1 MSCPDWRALSPDSP
15 ATEAWT
21 AAVAHF
27 DGGCSQCRRDALK
40 AEPTLVFRSLRSAPA
55 ASMGSTSMGSTDS
68 ASMGSIESMRQAVAA
83 MRAASRVEPTVH
95 HTAWKRWA
103 VAAGLVLA
111 ALSIPADNVRK
122 HPERAASGNPRPA
135 AAMLGAVMPA
145 ALVGDVDLPTV
156 EGVNHPDARV
166 YHMDGEGLSVVM
178 IVDESLDV

>member
-1 MSCPDWRALSPDSP
+1 MSCPDWRSLSSDGP
-15 ATEAWT
+15 EAAAWSD
-21 AAVAHF
+21 AVAHF

-40 AEPTLVFRSLRSAPA
+40 ADPTLVFRSLRSAPA
-55 ASMGSTSMGSTDS
+55 PSTAMDS
-68 ASMGSIESMRQAVAA
+68 ASMGSIDSMRQAVAA
-83 MRAASRVEPTVH
+83 MRAASRVDAAVH
-95 HTAWKRWA
+95 HTSWKRWA

-111 ALSIPADNVRK
+111 ALSIPGDNTWKQGDRK
-122 HPERAASGNPRPA
+122 HRDLPRPA

-145 ALVGDVDLPTV
+145 TLLEGAGGIDLPTV

>member
-1 MSCPDWRALSPDSP
+1 MSCPVWRDLSPDSRDSEP
-15 ATEAWT
+15 WTEALS
-21 AAVAHF
+21 HF

-40 AEPTLVFRSLRSAPA
+40 ADPTLVFRSLRSAPA
-55 ASMGSTSMGSTDS
+55 PAASS
-68 ASMGSIESMRQAVAA
+68 ASMGSDVDAMCQAVAA
-83 MRAASRVEPTVH
+83 MRAANRVDAAVH
-95 HTAWKRWA
+95 RTSWKRWA

-122 HPERAASGNPRPA
+122 HRDQVVSGGPSP

-145 ALVGDVDLPTV
+145 ALVSGGGDVDLPTV

>member
-1 MSCPDWRALSPDSP
+1 MSCPDWRALSPDSRE
-15 ATEAWT
+15 TEAWT
-21 AAVAHF
+21 EALSHF

-40 AEPTLVFRSLRSAPA
+40 ADPTLVFRSLRSAPA
-55 ASMGSTSMGSTDS
+55 STGSTSMDS
-68 ASMGSIESMRQAVAA
+68 ASMGSIDAMCQAVAA
-83 MRAASRVEPTVH
+83 MRAASRVDSAVH
-95 HTAWKRWA
+95 RTSWKRWA
-103 VAAGLVLA
+103 VAAALVLA

-122 HPERAASGNPRPA
+122 HRDQAAAGSPRP

-145 ALVGDVDLPTV
+145 ALVGGLGDVDLPTV

>member
-1 MSCPDWRALSPDSP
+1 MSCPDWRDLSPDSRDTG
-15 ATEAWT
+15 AWTEAL
-21 AAVAHF
+21 AHF

-40 AEPTLVFRSLRSAPA
+40 ADPTLVFRSLRSAPA
-55 ASMGSTSMGSTDS
+55 GSSASMGSTSSSSSDVDAMC
-68 ASMGSIESMRQAVAA
+68 QAVAA
-83 MRAASRVEPTVH
+83 MRAASRVDAAVH
-95 HTAWKRWA
+95 RTSWKRWA

-122 HPERAASGNPRPA
+122 HRDLPSSRPA
-135 AAMLGAVMPA
+135 AALLGAVMPA
-145 ALVGDVDLPTV
+145 ALVGGVGDSDLPTV

>member
-15 ATEAWT
+15 ET
-21 AAVAHF
+21 AAWSEAITHF
-27 DGGCSQCRRDALK
+27 DSGCSQCRRNALK
-40 AEPTLVFRSLRSAPA
+40 ADPTLVFRSLRSAPA
-55 ASMGSTSMGSTDS
+55 PAASLGSTSSEVDAMC
-68 ASMGSIESMRQAVAA
+68 QAVAA
-83 MRAASRVEPTVH
+83 MRAASRVDSAVH
-95 HTAWKRWA
+95 HTSWKRWA

-122 HPERAASGNPRPA
+122 HREQVASGGPRP

-145 ALVGDVDLPTV
+145 ALVGGLGGGDIDLPTV

>member
-1 MSCPDWRALSPDSP
+1 MSCPSWRDLSPDSRE
-15 ATEAWT
+15 TEAWT
-21 AAVAHF
+21 EALAHF

-40 AEPTLVFRSLRSAPA
+40 ADPTLVFRSLRSAPA
-55 ASMGSTSMGSTDS
+55 PASMGSTSSSSEVDAMC
-68 ASMGSIESMRQAVAA
+68 QAVAA
-83 MRAASRVEPTVH
+83 MRAASRVDAAVH
-95 HTAWKRWA
+95 RTSWKRWA

-122 HPERAASGNPRPA
+122 HRDQVVSGGPRPA
-135 AAMLGAVMPA
+135 AVLGAVMPA
-145 ALVGDVDLPTV
+145 ALVSGGGDVDLPTV

>member
-1 MSCPDWRALSPDSP
+1 MSCPDWRALSPDSRET
-15 ATEAWT
+15 AVWTEAL
-21 AAVAHF
+21 AHF

-40 AEPTLVFRSLRSAPA
+40 ADPTLVFRSLRSAPA
-55 ASMGSTSMGSTDS
+55 PAASS
-68 ASMGSIESMRQAVAA
+68 ASMGSDVDSMRQAVAA
-83 MRAASRVEPTVH
+83 MRAASRVDSAVH

-103 VAAGLVLA
+103 VAAALVLA

-122 HPERAASGNPRPA
+122 HREQVVSGGPLPA
-135 AAMLGAVMPA
+135 ALLGAVMPA
-145 ALVGDVDLPTV
+145 ALVSGLGGGDSDLPTV